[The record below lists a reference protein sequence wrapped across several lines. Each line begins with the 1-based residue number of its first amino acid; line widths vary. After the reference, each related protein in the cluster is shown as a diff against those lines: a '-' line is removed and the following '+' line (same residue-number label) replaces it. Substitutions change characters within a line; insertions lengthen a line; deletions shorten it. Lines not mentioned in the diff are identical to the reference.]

1 MFNFKG
7 KTVLITGTAQGCGRG
22 IAQAFAEQGANVVM
36 CDVNDE
42 GGKETLALVE
52 AARAKG
58 FYQHADVSK
67 EEDIK
72 AFIDAT
78 VVRFG
83 QLDIA
88 ITMLA
93 IGLKGLMTG
102 LAQSLA

>member
-58 FYQHADVSK
+58 FYQHADVSARYC
-67 EEDIK
+67 DH
-72 AFIDAT
+72 DAGDRT
-78 VVRFG
+78 EGAYDRSCSKSRMR
-83 QLDIA
+83 A
-88 ITMLA
+88 R
-93 IGLKGLMTG
+93 
-102 LAQSLA
+102 